1 MSNLGL
7 DPNMFGAHSLRI
19 GGATAALEAGM
30 SPAAI
35 RAAGRWASD
44 IYVLYTRATRR
55 SSMRVATI
63 IGSTR
68 FEDLERG
75 VAFCDEELLLQPS
88 EMPTMPVEDFAEADM
103 IEDAI
108 AEEEE

>member
-1 MSNLGL
+1 
-7 DPNMFGAHSLRI
+7 
-19 GGATAALEAGM
+19 
-30 SPAAI
+30 
-35 RAAGRWASD
+35 
-44 IYVLYTRATRR
+44 
-55 SSMRVATI
+55 MRVATI

-75 VAFCDEELLLQPS
+75 VAFSDEELLLQPS
-88 EMPTMPVEDFAEADM
+88 ELPTMPVEDFAEADM